1 MAKALLLNMRD
12 YTIVQEFETM
22 ELAQEA
28 QDSGEEKFQGFPKHI
43 VDREDWDLTAVDL
56 VKFYNKLTGD
66 DNVKRFETRAI
77 GMKRLLSVLNGE
89 TLPITDEMKKK
100 AEART
105 ARTGEFHS
113 DDSTTTTGDDDM
125 ATKKKGKAKKTK
137 TTKTKTPRAP
147 RVEKVDT
154 TVLKAT
160 KAGTDRR
167 WHEEANRFKL
177 FAQIQ
182 KKDGITVA
190 ELIKFGASA
199 LKMDAGE
206 VRAAIA
212 KLVDAKAAG
221 GASVRTVG
229 GG

>member
-56 VKFYNKLTGD
+56 VKFYNKLTGT

-77 GMKRLLSVLNGE
+77 GMNRLLAVLNGE

-125 ATKKKGKAKKTK
+125 ATKGKKKGKKTAAKKVAKKTAG
-137 TTKTKTPRAP
+137 TRAP
-147 RVEKVDT
+147 RIAKDFTVE
-154 TVLKAT
+154 AT
-160 KAGTDRR
+160 AAG
-167 WHEEANRFKL
+167 
-177 FAQIQ
+177 
-182 KKDGITVA
+182 KKDELRMNA
-190 ELIKFGASA
+190 ESIRTKLLAVIKKHDSIG
-199 LKMDAGE
+199 
-206 VRAAIA
+206 
-212 KLVDAKAAG
+212 VDALEKKFPDFSRTNIV
-221 GASVRTVG
+221 GAIRYLSAKGYVRIN
-229 GG
+229 